1 MVLPAW
7 EGAGDSYGGTAVNTT
22 AVCVPLVVRHGKP
35 PPTVCSGAKKL
46 PIVNRANTGALAS
59 SWPPVCLLLS
69 FGLPR
74 KASPEPLGRYLFIR
88 CPPLSSP
95 TLSHLPLPKAVDKV
109 RKSGQ
114 IIYFN
119 PSLSSRGLVQFA
131 RGRGEREKN
140 NPRPWSVTLFQMWN
154 QSPLSL
160 RVCLLR
166 SGNKTEVVMNS
177 DAAPGPGSAAVSSL
191 QGSLPSWRSPPCASA
206 VT

>member
-1 MVLPAW
+1 MGTEVPRGSRSVSDVLVPQPSLGQANTSSWLSCSCVRLDSHTSTKHFGNNCSVVLPAW

-46 PIVNRANTGALAS
+46 PIVNRANMGALAS

-69 FGLPR
+69 FCLPW
-74 KASPEPLGRYLFIR
+74 KASPEPLGRHLFIP

-95 TLSHLPLPKAVDKV
+95 TLSRLPLLKAVDKV

-119 PSLSSRGLVQFA
+119 PSLSFPRPCTICSGA
-131 RGRGEREKN
+131 GRERE
-140 NPRPWSVTLFQMWN
+140 
-154 QSPLSL
+154 
-160 RVCLLR
+160 
-166 SGNKTEVVMNS
+166 E
-177 DAAPGPGSAAVSSL
+177 
-191 QGSLPSWRSPPCASA
+191 
-206 VT
+206 